1 MNESDKKRIGL
12 VINTEFDDLVKEVAS
27 INGITNKSLMI
38 RTMCYDYV
46 VRNHNYLL
54 STQ

>member
-1 MNESDKKRIGL
+1 
-12 VINTEFDDLVKEVAS
+12 
-27 INGITNKSLMI
+27 MI